1 MNNNLDFLNKTEVN
15 SFVYSSVDCDEINCK
30 NVIIDGRQYTKWGRP
45 QIVTFVGLMYEAQNK
60 DTNKTTNFVTVGI
73 SKQHPRDIK
82 HDKKIALET
91 ARINAL
97 TNPCMV
103 FYNVSS
109 SFDNYTFKQMMD
121 MYVNTMDL
129 DFVMTRDELKKAEKR
144 EFENDWAF
152 YLNKKKDER

>member
-15 SFVYSSVDCDEINCK
+15 SFVYSSVGRDEINCK

-97 TNPCMV
+97 TDPCMV

-129 DFVMTRDELKKAEKR
+129 DFVMTRDELKKAENR

-152 YLNKKKDER
+152 CLNKKKDER

>member
-15 SFVYSSVDCDEINCK
+15 SFVYSSVGRDEINCK
-30 NVIIDGRQYTKWGRP
+30 NVIIDGRQYAKWGRP

-97 TNPCMV
+97 TDPCMV

-129 DFVMTRDELKKAEKR
+129 DFVMTRDELKKAENR

-152 YLNKKKDER
+152 CLNKKKDE

>member
-15 SFVYSSVDCDEINCK
+15 SFVYSSVDRDGINCK
-30 NVIIDGRQYTKWGRP
+30 NVVIDGRQYTKWGKE
-45 QIVTFVGLMYEAQNK
+45 QIVTFVGLMCETKNK
-60 DTNKTTNFVTVGI
+60 DTNKTTNFVTVGM
-73 SKQHPRDIK
+73 SKQHPQDIT

-97 TNPCMV
+97 TDPCMI

-109 SFDNYTFKQMMD
+109 SFDNHTFKQMME
-121 MYVNTMDL
+121 MYVETMDL
-129 DFVMTRDELKKAEKR
+129 DFIMTRDELKNAEKR
-144 EFENDWAF
+144 EFEKGWAF